1 MRQRLHAP
9 VPGYEDLNDHQ
20 TLRHDA
26 GLPTAASSSAA
37 AIHRDSR
44 GTYGVPRIHA
54 ELARTNP
61 KTWLAHLSVKWAS
74 GSNLPVFL
82 AIIRE
87 RRLQPKAPI
96 GSSI

>member
-54 ELARTNP
+54 ELAEDQSQN
-61 KTWLAHLSVKWAS
+61 LA
-74 GSNLPVFL
+74 
-82 AIIRE
+82 R
-87 RRLQPKAPI
+87 
-96 GSSI
+96 SSFSEVGLRI